1 MPPLEAT
8 DSTVTVLKEVEVSS
22 ARKSKTVSSVTPYQK
37 IDSKQLQNRGVTDI
51 SDAIRRLAGTNLR
64 DYGGAGG
71 MKTVSVRG
79 LGATHTAVV
88 YDGVALSDS
97 QTGEIDLS
105 RYSLD
110 NVSSISLFSGEN
122 EDIFL
127 PARASAA
134 SNSLFINSFNRPD
147 FFVEGVRGKGQF
159 TIGGYG
165 YYNPFLRLEGRV
177 RNVELS

>member
-37 IDSKQLQNRGVTDI
+37 IDSEQLQNRGVTDI

-88 YDGVALSDS
+88 YD
-97 QTGEIDLS
+97 
-105 RYSLD
+105 
-110 NVSSISLFSGEN
+110 
-122 EDIFL
+122 
-127 PARASAA
+127 
-134 SNSLFINSFNRPD
+134 
-147 FFVEGVRGKGQF
+147 
-159 TIGGYG
+159 
-165 YYNPFLRLEGRV
+165 
-177 RNVELS
+177 